1 MTDLWKKYK
10 DTSLVLKMSIGFVLG
25 IAAGLLLGNKAAI
38 LEPMGTILIHL
49 LSLIAIPV
57 IFLTVVL
64 AVNKM
69 NMTQLGKMG
78 GKLMLY
84 YIATTAA
91 AVFIGVALA
100 LGFNPGQNLTLPN
113 TKVDKPDIPHVSDI
127 LLQIVPQ
134 NIFEAFSAGD
144 LMAILFVAVIIG
156 MAISTM
162 LFSPDEKMNEYGSLL
177 DRFLPH

>member
-1 MTDLWKKYK
+1 
-10 DTSLVLKMSIGFVLG
+10 
-25 IAAGLLLGNKAAI
+25 
-38 LEPMGTILIHL
+38 
-49 LSLIAIPV
+49 PV

-69 NMTQLGKMG
+69 NISQLGKMG

-91 AVFIGVALA
+91 AVLIGVALA
-100 LGFNPGQNLTLPN
+100 LGFSPGQHLTLPN
-113 TKVDKPDIPHVSDI
+113 VSVDKPEIPHVSDI
-127 LLQIVPQ
+127 LLQIVPE
-134 NIFEAFSAGD
+134 NLFAAFSAGD

-162 LFSPDEKMNEYGSLL
+162 IFSKEEKMQEYG
-177 DRFLPH
+177 